1 MKSDYNEQI
10 SVIKVMAALLNL
22 LLPLLTF
29 LLGFNLSWERDL
41 SLLIKP
47 SKQGSG
53 PSFPSACNCAFF
65 FFLRGKGI
73 GIMKPFQINVFNR
86 QVSWNNVTSLS
97 VPKLPNAISSNWQAP
112 ANVKLCV
119 LSCEYQT
126 THSIGKHPVM
136 IPQTEGSSFSFFY
149 AWKNNV
155 SLLFRIE
162 NFNIH

>member
-53 PSFPSACNCAFF
+53 PSFPSACNCCAFF
-65 FFLRGKGI
+65 FFLKRNGDR
-73 GIMKPFQINVFNR
+73 NHE
-86 QVSWNNVTSLS
+86 
-97 VPKLPNAISSNWQAP
+97 AISNQC
-112 ANVKLCV
+112 L
-119 LSCEYQT
+119 Q
-126 THSIGKHPVM
+126 
-136 IPQTEGSSFSFFY
+136 
-149 AWKNNV
+149 
-155 SLLFRIE
+155 
-162 NFNIH
+162 